1 MVSIRLVF
9 GLHLHQPV
17 GNFDH
22 VFEQH
27 VQDVYRP
34 ILERLSERGFLPL
47 VLHLSGPLLE
57 WLESHDTRYLD
68 LLGKLVSDR
77 KVELLLAGYYEPVL
91 AALPRVDRV
100 EQIQWMRD
108 AVRRRFGVDAQGLWL
123 TERVWEPELAADLAD
138 AGVRYALVDDRH
150 FLVSGFASEQ
160 LHAPYWT
167 ESDGKRVALFP
178 IDERLRYLIP
188 FRPPE
193 ETAAYLRELRDAGH
207 RLAVLADDGEKFG
220 GWPGTKEWVYER
232 GWLDRFTATINDL
245 VKNGEVQLSTLRD
258 ALDTVPSGGIA
269 YLPTASYREMEGWSL
284 PPDAALR
291 LIRLERDLGE
301 ARLAGPDGALIRG
314 AHWRNFLVK
323 YSESNRMHKKMM
335 ALSLLCRSRRDP
347 PAARRAIGR
356 AQCND
361 AYWHGVFGGLY
372 LPHLRE
378 AIWSNLA
385 LAESELRRGEALGV
399 EVLDLDG
406 DGHDE
411 IWVHSDQFS
420 ALLSPRRGG
429 ALEEYTIFATGVN
442 YANTLTR
449 RREGYHDT
457 ALEHHAETHAGGDEG
472 APSIHDIEEG
482 LSLEHRP
489 PLDADSRAIFV
500 DRVLPGGLTLE
511 QYAGGDYLPTRSW
524 AKSAGGFTI
533 DRQHD
538 SVEIVYS
545 CASPGAERTLEKRF
559 EFAADGKL
567 RVSYLWDAS
576 IGAPDDLFAPELSLF
591 APLDLRSEPEAEI
604 WTFPIETVAKSE
616 RGFDRT
622 RQGDSVT
629 LRWPV
634 RLGEASVEVAP
645 AESSRGNAA
654 LTESL
659 RGRQAAE
666 AAPQG
671 KN

>member
-1 MVSIRLVF
+1 MASIRLVF

-27 VQDVYRP
+27 VRDVYRP

-57 WLESHDTRYLD
+57 WLEQHDTSYLD

-77 KVELLLAGYYEPVL
+77 KVELLLAGFYEPVL
-91 AALPRVDRV
+91 ASLPRVDRV

-108 AVRRRFGVDAQGLWL
+108 AVRRRFGVEARGLWL
-123 TERVWEPELAADLAD
+123 TERVWEPELAADLSD

-150 FLVSGFASEQ
+150 FLVSGFSSER
-160 LHAPYWT
+160 LHTPYWT

-178 IDERLRYLIP
+178 IHERLRYLIP

-193 ETAAYLRELRDAGH
+193 ETASYLRELRGAGH

-220 GWPGTKEWVYER
+220 GWPGTREWVYER
-232 GWLDRFTATINDL
+232 GWLDRFTGTINGL
-245 VKNGEVQLSTLRD
+245 VEGGEVQLSTLSD
-258 ALDTVPSGGIA
+258 ALDNVPSGGIA
-269 YLPTASYREMEGWSL
+269 YLPTASYREMEAWSL
-284 PPDAALR
+284 PPQAALR

-301 ARLAGPDGALIRG
+301 ERLASPDGALIRG
-314 AHWRNFLVK
+314 SHWRNFLVK

-335 ALSLLCRSRRDP
+335 ALSLLCRRRGDP
-347 PAARRAIGR
+347 PVARWAVGR

-385 LAESELRRGEALGV
+385 LAEAELRRGEGLAV

-429 ALEEYTIFATGVN
+429 ALEEYTIFATGLN

-449 RREGYHDT
+449 RREAYHDD
-457 ALEHHAETHAGGDEG
+457 L
-472 APSIHDIEEG
+472 EEG
-482 LSLEHRP
+482 PGLVHRP
-489 PLDADSRAIFV
+489 PIDTDPRALFV
-500 DRVLPGGLTLE
+500 DRVLPASLTLE
-511 QYAGGDYLPTRSW
+511 QYVGGDYWPTRSW
-524 AKSAGGFTI
+524 SQSPGSFTI
-533 DRQHD
+533 ERQHD
-538 SVEIVYS
+538 RVEIRCRFS
-545 CASPGAERTLEKRF
+545 GQAGDPTLEKRF
-559 EFAADGKL
+559 EFAADGSV
-567 RVSYLWDAS
+567 RVGYQWDGS
-576 IGAPDDLFAPELSLF
+576 IGPPEDLFAPELSLF
-591 APLDLRSEPEAEI
+591 APLDLRAEPKSEI

-616 RGFDRT
+616 RGLDRT

-629 LRWPV
+629 FRWPAH
-634 RLGEASVEVAP
+634 LGRAAIEMSVVGSRSTDMTANDSTHSHAP
-645 AESSRGNAA
+645 
-654 LTESL
+654 SL
-659 RGRQAAE
+659 L
-666 AAPQG
+666 
-671 KN
+671 

>member
-1 MVSIRLVF
+1 MAPIRFVF

-27 VQDVYRP
+27 VRDVYRP

-57 WLESHDTRYLD
+57 WLEQHDTSYLD
-68 LLGKLVSDR
+68 LLGRLVAER
-77 KVELLLAGYYEPVL
+77 KVELLLAGFYEPVL
-91 AALPRVDRV
+91 ASLPRADRV
-100 EQIQWMRD
+100 EQILWMRD
-108 AVRRRFGVDAQGLWL
+108 AVHRRFGVDARGLWL

-138 AGVRYALVDDRH
+138 AGIRYALVDDRH
-150 FLVSGFASEQ
+150 FLVSGFAGDQ
-160 LHAPYWT
+160 LHTPYWT
-167 ESDGKRVALFP
+167 ESDGKRVALFS

-193 ETAAYLRELRDAGH
+193 ETADYLRELRAAGH

-232 GWLDRFTATINDL
+232 GWLDRFTRTIGGLTDS
-245 VKNGEVQLSTLRD
+245 GEVELSTLSA
-258 ALDTVPSGGIA
+258 ALDAVPSGGIA

-284 PPDAALR
+284 PPDAAIR
-291 LIRLERDLGE
+291 LIRLERQLGE
-301 ARLAGPDGALIRG
+301 ERMAGADGALIRG

-323 YSESNRMHKKMM
+323 YSESNRMHKKMQ
-335 ALSLLCRSRRDP
+335 ALSLLCRRRGDP

-378 AIWSNLA
+378 AVWRNLA
-385 LAESELRRGEALGV
+385 LAEAELRRGETLAV
-399 EVLDLDG
+399 EVSDLDG

-411 IWVHSDQFS
+411 IWIHSDQFS

-429 ALEEYTIFATGVN
+429 AIEEYSVFANGIN

-449 RREGYHDT
+449 RREAYHDT
-457 ALEHHAETHAGGDEG
+457 TLEQQAEAHAAAKGG
-472 APSIHDIEEG
+472 APSIHDTEEG
-482 LSLEHRP
+482 IRLEQAP
-489 PLDADSRAIFV
+489 PLDADPRALFV
-500 DRVLPGGLTLE
+500 DRVLPGGLALDT
-511 QYAGGDYLPTRSW
+511 YAGGDYRPVRSW
-524 AKSAGGFTI
+524 ARSTCNFTI
-533 DRQHD
+533 QRQHD
-538 SVEIVYS
+538 SIAIVCS
-545 CASPGAERTLEKRF
+545 FRGLGAGEKSLEKRI
-559 EFAADGKL
+559 EFAADGGL
-567 RVSYLWDAS
+567 TVSYRWDPSVGQATD
-576 IGAPDDLFAPELSLF
+576 IFAPEISLF
-591 APLDLRSEPEAEI
+591 APLEIRSDPEAEV

-616 RGFDRT
+616 RGLDRT

-629 LRWPV
+629 LRWPAHLGQATV
-634 RLGEASVEVAP
+634 ELAPERL
-645 AESSRGNAA
+645 AETQE
-654 LTESL
+654 L
-659 RGRQAAE
+659 QAADLQ
-666 AAPQG
+666 AP
-671 KN
+671 

>member
-1 MVSIRLVF
+1 MASIRFVF

-27 VQDVYRP
+27 VHDVYRP

-57 WLESHDTRYLD
+57 WLEKHDTGYLD
-68 LLGKLVSDR
+68 FLGNLVSDR
-77 KVELLLAGYYEPVL
+77 KVELLLAGFYEPVL
-91 AALPRVDRV
+91 ASLPRADRV

-108 AVRRRFGVDAQGLWL
+108 AVRRRFGVDGQGLWL

-150 FLVSGFASEQ
+150 FLVSGFSGEQ
-160 LHAPYWT
+160 LHTPYWT

-193 ETAAYLRELRDAGH
+193 ETAAYLRELRGAGH

-232 GWLDRFTATINDL
+232 GWLHRFTATINGL
-245 VKNGEVQLSTLRD
+245 VESGEVQLSTLRD

-284 PPDAALR
+284 SPDAALR

-301 ARLAGPDGALIRG
+301 ERLAGPDGALIRG

-335 ALSLLCRSRRDP
+335 ALSLLCRRRGDP

-385 LAESELRRGEALGV
+385 LAESELRRGEALQV

-420 ALLSPRRGG
+420 ALLSPARGG
-429 ALEEYTIFATGVN
+429 TLEEYSIFATGVN

-449 RREGYHDT
+449 RREAYHET
-457 ALEHHAETHAGGDEG
+457 AEQH
-472 APSIHDIEEG
+472 
-482 LSLEHRP
+482 P
-489 PLDADSRAIFV
+489 PLDADPRSIFV

-511 QYAGGDYLPTRSW
+511 QYAGGDYTPGHSW
-524 AKSAGGFTI
+524 APRPGSFTI
-533 DRQHD
+533 ERQD
-538 SVEIVYS
+538 DTIEVACSFSSAAGEQ
-545 CASPGAERTLEKRF
+545 TLEKRF
-559 EFAADGKL
+559 EFAGNGIF
-567 RVSYLWDAS
+567 RVSYEWDVS
-576 IGAPDDLFAPELSLF
+576 IGQPNDLFAPELSLF
-591 APLDLRSEPEAEI
+591 APLDLQADPEAGI
-604 WTFPIETVAKSE
+604 WTFPIETLAQSE

-629 LRWPV
+629 IRWPV
-634 RLGEASVEVAP
+634 HLGRASVSVSVPGSEDTGTTAN
-645 AESSRGNAA
+645 ERSSSRAP
-654 LTESL
+654 SL
-659 RGRQAAE
+659 L
-666 AAPQG
+666 
-671 KN
+671 

>member
-1 MVSIRLVF
+1 MASIRLVF

-27 VQDVYRP
+27 VHDVYRP

-57 WLESHDTRYLD
+57 WLERHDTGYLD
-68 LLGKLVSDR
+68 LLGRLVSER
-77 KVELLLAGYYEPVL
+77 KVELLLAGFYEPVL
-91 AALPRVDRV
+91 ASLPRADRV

-108 AVRRRFGVDAQGLWL
+108 AVRRRFGVEARGLWL

-138 AGVRYALVDDRH
+138 AEVGYALVDDRH

-160 LHAPYWT
+160 LHTPYWT

-193 ETAAYLRELRDAGH
+193 ETAAYLRELRGAGH
-207 RLAVLADDGEKFG
+207 ELAVLADDGEKFG

-232 GWLDRFTATINDL
+232 GWLDRFTATITGL
-245 VKNGEVQLSTLRD
+245 VEGGEVRLSTLSD
-258 ALDTVPSGGIA
+258 ALENVPSGGIA
-269 YLPTASYREMEGWSL
+269 YLPSASYREMEGWSL

-301 ARLAGPDGALIRG
+301 SRLASPDGALIRG

-335 ALSLLCRSRRDP
+335 ALSLLCRRRGDP
-347 PAARRAIGR
+347 PAARRAVGR

-378 AIWSNLA
+378 AIWANLA
-385 LAESELRRGEALGV
+385 LAESELRRGEALAV
-399 EVLDLDG
+399 EVLDFDG

-411 IWVHSDQFS
+411 IWVHSDRFS
-420 ALLSPRRGG
+420 ALLSPRRGC
-429 ALEEYTIFATGVN
+429 ALEEYTLFATGVN

-449 RREGYHDT
+449 RREAYHDD
-457 ALEHHAETHAGGDEG
+457 LEEG
-472 APSIHDIEEG
+472 LGPEHRPPIDTEPRAIFIDRVLPAG
-482 LSLEHRP
+482 LSLE
-489 PLDADSRAIFV
+489 
-500 DRVLPGGLTLE
+500 
-511 QYAGGDYLPTRSW
+511 QYARGDYWPGRSW
-524 AKSAGGFTI
+524 AQSHGSFTI
-533 DRQHD
+533 EQQDD
-538 SVEIVYS
+538 GIEIVCS
-545 CASPGAERTLEKRF
+545 FSGQAGERTLEKRF
-559 EFAADGKL
+559 EFATDGTL
-567 RVSYLWDAS
+567 RVSYRWDAS
-576 IGAPDDLFAPELSLF
+576 DASPDDFFAPELSLY
-591 APLDLRSEPEAEI
+591 APLELRPEPQAEI

-616 RGFDRT
+616 RGLDRT

-629 LRWPV
+629 LRWPAN
-634 RLGEASVEVAP
+634 LGQASVQV
-645 AESSRGNAA
+645 SAA
-654 LTESL
+654 GSHN
-659 RGRQAAE
+659 AE
-666 AAPQG
+666 AASTERSGSRAPSLL
-671 KN
+671 